1 MKLKP
6 YQFKTLT
13 EKLKKD
19 FKACLVYGPD
29 AGQADELANE
39 VSKLIVPDLKDAFLV
54 TRITM
59 AQVKENPSLLN
70 QEAGAMSLIGGRRLI
85 RIKEADNTLTE
96 SLKYFLEQQ
105 KTDTFVVIS
114 ADNLTPSSSLRKLC
128 ESSPLVACFACYADE
143 GRDLQ
148 GFILQTLSSQGF
160 RADAEAMAYL
170 QAHLGAD
177 RKISKSELEKLMLY
191 MGNNKN
197 ITQADAAA
205 CIGDASAQSVDVLIQ
220 AIAGGKHALVQ
231 EKLAAL
237 FQAGQSEVA
246 LIRAA
251 GSYFQ
256 KLLLAKSRCLQGA
269 SIEQS
274 VAQVVPKLNFKMEPE
289 FKRQLAAWGE
299 KNLIQALCL
308 IEKGEKDCKTS
319 AYVPSVMC
327 AQLFLYLTQAGKRQ
341 CRY

>member
-1 MKLKP
+1 MPCLRTGRRSGGRAGKRG
-6 YQFKTLT
+6 
-13 EKLKKD
+13 
-19 FKACLVYGPD
+19 FKADCSRFEGRFPRYPD
-29 AGQADELANE
+29 NNGAGKGKPFSVE
-39 VSKLIVPDLKDAFLV
+39 P
-54 TRITM
+54 
-59 AQVKENPSLLN
+59 
-70 QEAGAMSLIGGRRLI
+70 GGGGDVFNRRSAVDSD
-85 RIKEADNTLTE
+85 KEADNTFTE

-289 FKRQLAAWGE
+289 FKRQLAAWDE